1 MFCLL
6 VIARESAL
14 REWRSPP
21 GNVAEDGWELVP
33 DRRQR
38 CAAWIG

>member
-14 REWRSPP
+14 REWRIPP

-33 DRRQR
+33 DRRQHR
-38 CAAWIG
+38 ASQIG